1 MRGRRFPRT
10 ADTTASD
17 VASIGEDDRTMSQTQ
32 EGREGEPKKGPA
44 GEDPSGD
51 SRPRVLSGVQPTGKL
66 HLGNYVGAISQW
78 AEHLDRYDSFFC
90 VVDLHA
96 LTIPEAVDATELY
109 AKSREVAGLY
119 VACGIDPDKATLFV
133 QSHVRAHSELMWIL
147 NCVTPLG
154 WLQRMTQFKSKS
166 EKVSAIGSGLLCYPV
181 LQAADILLYD
191 ADFVPVGEDQKQHIE
206 LTRDIAQRFN
216 HLFGEVLK
224 PPQPMIRES
233 GARVMG
239 FDDPSQKMSK
249 SRAMVA
255 AGHAVGL
262 LDPPKTIQRTIMRA
276 VTDTENEVRFDHAS
290 PGVLNL
296 LQLYEVLTGETRDDI
311 ESRFEGKGYGHLKK
325 RLVEVVVATLE
336 PVQSRYAEISE
347 DPGYLDG
354 LLARGAE
361 RAAAVADAVLRRCQ
375 ERTGLRRPPGA

>member
-1 MRGRRFPRT
+1 MSEAQETREART
-10 ADTTASD
+10 
-17 VASIGEDDRTMSQTQ
+17 Q
-32 EGREGEPKKGPA
+32 GPA
-44 GEDPSGD
+44 GSTGEA
-51 SRPRVLSGVQPTGKL
+51 RPRVLSGVQPTGKL

-78 AEHLDRYDSFFC
+78 AENLDRFESFFC

-96 LTIPEAVDATELY
+96 LTIPEAVDAEELY
-109 AKSREVAGLY
+109 AKSRQVAALY
-119 VACGIDPDKATLFV
+119 IACGIDPDQATLFI

-154 WLQRMTQFKSKS
+154 WLQRMTQFKAKS
-166 EKVSAIGSGLLCYPV
+166 EQVGAIGSGLLCYPV

-216 HLFGEVLK
+216 HLFGEALK
-224 PPQPMIRES
+224 PPQPLIRES

-239 FDDPSQKMSK
+239 FDDPTQKMSK
-249 SRAMVA
+249 SRAVVA
-255 AGHAVGL
+255 SGHAVGL
-262 LDPPKTIQRTIMRA
+262 LDPPKTIRRTVMRA
-276 VTDTENEVRFDHAS
+276 VTDTGNEVRFDHAS

-296 LQLYEVLTGETRDDI
+296 LQLYEVLTGESRAAI

-325 RLVEVVVATLE
+325 ELAEVVVAALE
-336 PVQSRYAEISE
+336 PVQKRYAEISE

-354 LLARGAE
+354 LLAQGAE
-361 RAAAVADAVLRRCQ
+361 RASSVADAVLRRCQ
-375 ERTGLRRPPGA
+375 ERTGLRRPPGDRDD